1 MKRIYTSLVQKHP
14 DTQMLFLTGPRQVG
28 KTTIAQ
34 QLQEKTIE
42 SVYLNWDVTEDRASI
57 LQGTRFIE
65 NMITL
70 NKARTQKPLIVF
82 DELHKH
88 KDWKNFIKGFYDLYK
103 RQLQI
108 IVTGS
113 ARLDVY
119 RHANDSLMGRY
130 LLYRVHPLSVG
141 ELAHTEEQKDLL
153 YAPLNI
159 GQQYEALQTFGGYPD
174 PFLRQDQRYHQQW
187 GQLRHEQLFHEDLVD
202 LTNIQERKSLE
213 VLALFL
219 KNQVGGLVNRSSL
232 GQKIQVTH
240 QTIGRWMN
248 ALEYLYYCF
257 FVPPWSNNIPRS
269 LIKEPKIY
277 LWDWS
282 LVTDTGQRFEN
293 FVASHLLKAV
303 QYWTDRGDGMFR
315 LYFIRDKEQK
325 EVDFLITKNEKPWI
339 LVEAKET
346 DTRLSKSL
354 VYFQEITKAPFAFQ
368 VVNKEPY
375 VDMDCFS
382 LPQPVVVPGRTF
394 LSQLI

>member
-1 MKRIYTSLVQKHP
+1 MKRIYTSLVHKHP
-14 DTQMLFLTGPRQVG
+14 ETQMMFLTGPRQVG
-28 KTTIAQ
+28 KTTIAE
-34 QLQEKTIE
+34 QLQEQVPE

-70 NKARTQKPLIVF
+70 NKARTKKPLIVF
-82 DELHKH
+82 DELHKY

-103 RQLQI
+103 KQLQI

-130 LLYRVHPLSVG
+130 FLYRVHPLSVG
-141 ELAHTEEQKDLL
+141 ELAHPQEQYDLL
-153 YAPLNI
+153 YNPYDI
-159 GQQYEALQTFGGYPD
+159 GQQYEDLQNFGGYPD
-174 PFLRQDQRYHQQW
+174 PFLKQDKKYHKRW

-213 VLALFL
+213 LLALFL
-219 KNQVGGLVNRSSL
+219 KHQVGGIVNKSSL

-240 QTIGRWMN
+240 QTIGRWIS

-257 FVPPWSNNIPRS
+257 SVPPWSNNIPRS
-269 LIKEPKIY
+269 LIKEPKLY

-282 LVTDTGQRFEN
+282 LIDDTGQRFEN
-293 FVASHLLKAV
+293 FIASHLLKAA
-303 QYWTDRGDGMFR
+303 QYWTDRGDGSFR
-315 LYFIRDKEQK
+315 LYFIRDKDQQEI
-325 EVDFLITKNEKPWI
+325 DFLITKDDKPWI
-339 LVEAKET
+339 LVEAKES

-354 VYFQEITKAPFAFQ
+354 TYFQNLTKAPFAFQ
-368 VVNKEPY
+368 VINKEPY
-375 VDMDCFS
+375 IDIDCFS
-382 LPQPVVVPGRTF
+382 LPQPIVVPARTF